1 VLISGNKFITFKL
14 TLGKTEA
21 ANNNQQ
27 SRDTGNTGY
36 KKLNKGEQNKNH
48 NTMTKPG
55 ADPGGGGR
63 PPKIGKNMIFFA

>member
-1 VLISGNKFITFKL
+1 VLISGSKFITFKL

-55 ADPGGGGR
+55 A
-63 PPKIGKNMIFFA
+63 PP